1 MFNASSV
8 SAAPAYRP
16 WRHIAP
22 LAALLLL
29 LQATGM
35 LRAQDSAE
43 QVLLPRPGLHVES
56 LSGYAVYY
64 SSGLPEGSVQPT
76 GVQLPSDLG
85 LGGSAQLEWTHVGEK
100 SQVLFMYTPSYTGR
114 LRFSA
119 WNALNHSLSFNASR
133 HFGRWKLGFSAAA
146 DLSNLSEFLFSPT
159 VFAGVAAVPG
169 TFSDL
174 AAAVLTGTF
183 TNAQF
188 ASLLTGAPIV
198 QSPARNL
205 FFGERM
211 FTSAAQTSLSYTP
224 APRLS
229 VKLTASGSRSQHLSD
244 NQGGVQQNSYL
255 IPMTTSAGADLSVS
269 YSRSPRTQLG
279 GSVSSTRVIS
289 TIQDVYSTTAKGSLG
304 RTMGR
309 RWFLQLSGGVGMMT
323 PVRNRLVLSTSPQPV
338 VDASLGFRTLSHTF
352 LGSYD
357 RTVSDSYGL
366 GAASTSSAGGSW
378 RWARPGRSWWIES
391 TVGWQ
396 QLAGSAAYG
405 NSSGWRIEG
414 GFGRS
419 MGDRVALLTQYVFL
433 HFSQQLASIPPLS
446 QSAVRV
452 SMVWNRDPRAF
463 H

>member
-1 MFNASSV
+1 M
-8 SAAPAYRP
+8 SAK
-16 WRHIAP
+16 
-22 LAALLLL
+22 
-29 LQATGM
+29 
-35 LRAQDSAE
+35 S
-43 QVLLPRPGLHVES
+43 PRFFS
-56 LSGYAVYY
+56 R
-64 SSGLPEGSVQPT
+64 T
-76 GVQLPSDLG
+76 
-85 LGGSAQLEWTHVGEK
+85 
-100 SQVLFMYTPSYTGR
+100 TPSYTGR

-133 HFGRWKLGFSAAA
+133 HFGRWKLGFAAAA

-159 VFAGVAAVPG
+159 VFASVAAVPG

-244 NQGGVQQNSYL
+244 NQSGAQPNSYL
-255 IPMTTSAGADLSVS
+255 IPMTTSAGADLAVS
-269 YSRSPRTQLG
+269 YSRSPRTQVG

-289 TIQDVYSTTAKGSLG
+289 AIQDVYSTTAKASLG

-323 PVRNRLVLSTSPQPV
+323 PVRNRLVLSTSPATRGRCQP
-338 VDASLGFRTLSHTF
+338 GFSNSVPYVSGLLRPYRQRFLRAGRRFHF
-352 LGSYD
+352 FGRRQLALGSPRPFLVD
-357 RTVSDSYGL
+357 REL
-366 GAASTSSAGGSW
+366 GRLAAT
-378 RWARPGRSWWIES
+378 GRVRIR
-391 TVGWQ
+391 Q
-396 QLAGSAAYG
+396 FIRLAG
-405 NSSGWRIEG
+405 
-414 GFGRS
+414 
-419 MGDRVALLTQYVFL
+419 
-433 HFSQQLASIPPLS
+433 
-446 QSAVRV
+446 
-452 SMVWNRDPRAF
+452 
-463 H
+463 

>member
-1 MFNASSV
+1 MFNAFSV
-8 SAAPAYRP
+8 CPARAYAYRP
-16 WRHIAP
+16 RRYTGH

-29 LQATGM
+29 CPATGM
-35 LRAQDSAE
+35 LWSQQSVDE
-43 QVLLPRPGLHVES
+43 VLVPRPGLRIES

-64 SSGLPEGSVQPT
+64 SSGLPEGSLQPT
-76 GVQLPSDLG
+76 AVQLPSDLG
-85 LGGSAQLEWTHVGEK
+85 LGGSAQLEWTHIGEK
-100 SQVLFMYTPSYTGR
+100 SQLLFTYIPSYTGR
-114 LRFSA
+114 LRFAA
-119 WNALNHSLSFNASR
+119 WNALNHSISFNGSR
-133 HFGRWKLGFSAAA
+133 RFGKWKFGFAA
-146 DLSNLSEFLFSPT
+146 DGNLSNLSEFLFSPT
-159 VFAGVAAVPG
+159 VFASVAAVPG

-198 QSPARNL
+198 QSPAQNL

-211 FTSAAQTSLSYTP
+211 FTSAVQTSLSYTP
-224 APRLS
+224 VPRLS
-229 VKLTASGSRSQHLSD
+229 VKFTASASRSQHLSD
-244 NQGGVQQNSYL
+244 SQSGVQQNSYL

-279 GSVSSTRVIS
+279 GSVSSTRVVS

-323 PVRNRLVLSTSPQPV
+323 PVRNRFVLSRAPQPV

-352 LGSYD
+352 LGSYS
-357 RTVSDSYGL
+357 RAVSDSYGL

-378 RWARPGRSWWIES
+378 RWGRPGRSWWIES
-391 TVGWQ
+391 SAGWQ
-396 QLAGSAAYG
+396 QLAGSAYG

-419 MGDRVALLTQYVFL
+419 MGNRLALLTQYVYL
-433 HFSQQLASIPPLS
+433 HYSQELASIPPFS

-452 SMVWNRDPRAF
+452 SMVWNPAF
-463 H
+463 R

>member
-1 MFNASSV
+1 MS
-8 SAAPAYRP
+8 
-16 WRHIAP
+16 
-22 LAALLLL
+22 
-29 LQATGM
+29 
-35 LRAQDSAE
+35 
-43 QVLLPRPGLHVES
+43 
-56 LSGYAVYY
+56 
-64 SSGLPEGSVQPT
+64 
-76 GVQLPSDLG
+76 
-85 LGGSAQLEWTHVGEK
+85 GEK
-100 SQVLFMYTPSYTGR
+100 SQVLFTYTPSYTGR

-159 VFAGVAAVPG
+159 VFASVAAVPG

-279 GSVSSTRVIS
+279 GSVSSTRVVS
-289 TIQDVYSTTAKGSLG
+289 TIQDVYSTTAKASLG

-309 RWFLQLSGGVGMMT
+309 RWFLQLSGGVGYDDSGSEPPRVEYVT
-323 PVRNRLVLSTSPQPV
+323 TTRGRCQP
-338 VDASLGFRTLSHTF
+338 GFSNSVPYVSGLLRPYRQRF
-352 LGSYD
+352 L
-357 RTVSDSYGL
+357 R
-366 GAASTSSAGGSW
+366 AG
-378 RWARPGRSWWIES
+378 RRFHFF
-391 TVGWQ
+391 GWG
-396 QLAGSAAYG
+396 QLAVGSPRPFLVDREHSRLAAT
-405 NSSGWRIEG
+405 
-414 GFGRS
+414 GR
-419 MGDRVALLTQYVFL
+419 
-433 HFSQQLASIPPLS
+433 
-446 QSAVRV
+446 VR
-452 SMVWNRDPRAF
+452 SLW
-463 H
+463 